1 MQEILYFVLF
11 GLGLLMIIKGSDW
24 FIDAVLWFAEVMHI
38 PQLIIGATIVSIC
51 TTMPE
56 TFVSVTAA
64 LKAETDTAFGNA
76 VGSIATNTGLIMAI
90 LIIFAAPVIENMRS
104 YCQNGISLMIALLFM
119 WGLGF
124 ASGQISRP
132 IGLLLLV
139 GLVVYIANNLRSA
152 KAEAGMVI
160 TSAEIAETAA
170 EAAAESHLTGD
181 AAQGSADERSLLVHN
196 ALFFVVGLALVIVGS
211 NLLVD
216 NGIAIADLL
225 GVPSLLV
232 AVIFTSFGTSLPELM
247 TTITS
252 IRKKA
257 GNLGVGN
264 IIGADILNILQVVS
278 LSATVHPIDMTGD
291 RSIQV
296 FQMPITIAIVGFAVV
311 TGMRSE
317 KGFRKWQG
325 FVLLAL
331 YIVFLCVNL
340 LRENTPILGP
350 LLFS

>member
-1 MQEILYFVLF
+1 MQQAIYFVLF
-11 GLGLLMIIKGSDW
+11 GLGLFMIIKGSDW
-24 FIDAVLWFAEVMHI
+24 FIDAVLWFAEILHI

-76 VGSIATNTGLIMAI
+76 IGSIATNTGLIMAI
-90 LIIFAAPVIENMRS
+90 LIIFATPLIENRKS
-104 YCQNGISLMIALLFM
+104 YCQNGVLLIIALTFL

-124 ASGQISRP
+124 TSGQISRP
-132 IGLLLLV
+132 IGILLLI
-139 GLVVYIANNLRSA
+139 GLVAYIANNLKNA
-152 KAEAGMVI
+152 KSDN
-160 TSAEIAETAA
+160 T
-170 EAAAESHLTGD
+170 L
-181 AAQGSADERSLLVHN
+181 SADEPSILAEEPEGEMLEVPTASRSTVLSN
-196 ALFFVVGLALVIVGS
+196 AAFFIVGLALVITGS

-216 NGIAIADLL
+216 NGIAIANLL

-232 AVIFTSFGTSLPELM
+232 AMIFTSFGTSLPELV

-264 IIGADILNILQVVS
+264 IIGADILNILQVIS
-278 LSATVHPIDMTGD
+278 LSSIIHPINMTKD
-291 RSIQV
+291 TSILL
-296 FQMPITIAIVGFAVV
+296 FQMPITLAITGLAVLI
-311 TGMRSE
+311 GMRSE
-317 KGFRKWQG
+317 KGFRSWHG
-325 FVLLAL
+325 FLLLTL
-331 YIVFLCVNL
+331 YLIFLSVNL
-340 LRENTPILGP
+340 LRENTPILGS